1 MGRSSHQ
8 QQHADFNSN
17 GIGTSMKYANYNIKN
32 IIIRI
37 PLSFPGPHTWFPI
50 ALLHKHTYEWNSDKH
65 TWNRI
70 HKRILVEH
78 NMDKHTI
85 TVQNKHAYSS
95 FEQIQRY
102 PAHGWLGTPNSIQQ
116 PKHIYHRLYIVC
128 AWCSFY
134 AHQPC
139 IMLCNAQD
147 VWQLHNISGCVRECA
162 LPDR

>member
-1 MGRSSHQ
+1 MGRNSHQ

-17 GIGTSMKYANYNIKN
+17 GIGTSTKYANYNIKN

-85 TVQNKHAYSS
+85 TVQNKHAYSR

-102 PAHGWLGTPNSIQQ
+102 PAHGWLGTANSIQQ
-116 PKHIYHRLYIVC
+116 PKQIITDCILYVRMHRTCGNCTTYPVVFVSVHYQTGSDCSHRHHIH
-128 AWCSFY
+128 
-134 AHQPC
+134 
-139 IMLCNAQD
+139 
-147 VWQLHNISGCVRECA
+147 
-162 LPDR
+162 